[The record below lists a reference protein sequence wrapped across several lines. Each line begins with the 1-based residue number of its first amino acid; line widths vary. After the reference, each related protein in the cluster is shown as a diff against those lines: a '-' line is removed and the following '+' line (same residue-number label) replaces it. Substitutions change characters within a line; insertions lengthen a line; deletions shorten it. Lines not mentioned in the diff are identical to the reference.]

1 MSEII
6 PSHIGSKLTDF
17 SSIVVDETS
26 ASDWP
31 QDEEQSGFQEKEEV
45 NETDIALNTKQGN
58 TMQKRKK
65 AAPKATTKRKRT
77 NGVKKSLPRNPGA
90 GAATSEAVADL
101 QLPPLDLEVLEEES
115 PKDLISDEPTAIPE
129 VPEVSEVAED
139 LPELILDNLDTGP
152 DVASATPL
160 KPPAKKTTTKRNRAA
175 SKPVAKRAKK
185 VTPPPTNVVKAEPAS
200 IVKEPVKPESSLP
213 VAKTV
218 LQPVDNNAA
227 SVVAE
232 RRAFVARI
240 KTETKAFLD
249 QLAAER
255 KQREQ
260 EYKQFRQSLQQDL
273 GRK

>member
-101 QLPPLDLEVLEEES
+101 QLPPLDLEVLEEEKGIKIDKRLT
-115 PKDLISDEPTAIPE
+115 PRGIFVIMMDELVQRWE
-129 VPEVSEVAED
+129 K
-139 LPELILDNLDTGP
+139 L
-152 DVASATPL
+152 
-160 KPPAKKTTTKRNRAA
+160 RAGINIFLRMIR
-175 SKPVAKRAKK
+175 K
-185 VTPPPTNVVKAEPAS
+185 
-200 IVKEPVKPESSLP
+200 SLSGRSGG
-213 VAKTV
+213 
-218 LQPVDNNAA
+218 NN
-227 SVVAE
+227 
-232 RRAFVARI
+232 
-240 KTETKAFLD
+240 
-249 QLAAER
+249 LAAA
-255 KQREQ
+255 
-260 EYKQFRQSLQQDL
+260 
-273 GRK
+273 